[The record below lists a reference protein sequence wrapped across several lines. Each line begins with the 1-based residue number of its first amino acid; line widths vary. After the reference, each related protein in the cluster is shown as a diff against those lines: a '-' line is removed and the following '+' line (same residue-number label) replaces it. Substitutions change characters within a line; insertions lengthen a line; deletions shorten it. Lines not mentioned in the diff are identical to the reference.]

1 MGEPSIQNTVTGLL
15 LQWSEGDPVARE
27 ALLPMV
33 YAELRSM
40 AQAILRREREGHTLQ
55 PTALVNELYLK
66 LVDQRRV
73 NFKDRKHFFGLAAHL
88 MRRLLVDHSRRR
100 NASKRGAG
108 AVVSLS
114 DELELPDLNAGL
126 GVDLVD
132 LHEALNKLEKVDE
145 RKCRIVEL
153 RYLVGFTTDETAEI
167 LGLSAATVERDWK
180 FARSWL
186 GRAIGAPLDQDT
198 KA

>member
-1 MGEPSIQNTVTGLL
+1 MDAESIQTTVTGLL

-33 YAELRSM
+33 YTELRQLAQSM
-40 AQAILRREREGHTLQ
+40 LRRERGSHTLQ
-55 PTALVNELYLK
+55 PTALVNELYFK

-73 NFKDRKHFFGLAAHL
+73 TLQDRKHFFGLAAHL
-88 MRRLLVDHSRRR
+88 MRRVLVDHARRR
-100 NASKRGAG
+100 KASKRGSGNA
-108 AVVSLS
+108 VSLS
-114 DELELPDLNAGL
+114 DELELPSLTPGVD
-126 GVDLVD
+126 VDLVD
-132 LHEALNKLEKVDE
+132 LHEALDRLEKTDE

-153 RYLVGFTTDETAEI
+153 RYLAGFSTEETAEI
-167 LGLSAATVERDWK
+167 LGLSTATVERDWK

-186 GRAIGAPLDQDT
+186 GRAISPGPARA